1 MPTPYVLIGD
11 EARLR
16 LKEGLDLL
24 AELIR
29 LTLGPHAGAIACT
42 RIGKDPELLTS
53 SAVIARRIVEIQ
65 GRGANVGAMLLR
77 HALWKVHERL
87 GDGAATT
94 AALVHS
100 LLDDGHR
107 QLAAGANPIS
117 LRRGM
122 ERSLQVVLPALAAQA
137 RPVDGGQHLAA
148 LACAATGDQ
157 ELGHVLGEIFGR
169 LGPEGTVMLEEYA
182 GAYLHHEFL
191 EGARWE
197 GGFVSPSFITDV
209 PRQQTRLEE
218 PWVMVTDHTI
228 TQAEQVT
235 GLLEQ
240 VALAQAGPLLI
251 IAEDVTGTAR
261 ATLLSNRERGIVD
274 VVAATLNI
282 QGYQRLHSLEDIAII
297 TGAEFVSKDRGDRLE
312 EIRLH
317 DLGEARI
324 VQVGA
329 DTLAIVGGAG
339 DPEMIEAR
347 QRVLRAQLQHA
358 EDEEAR
364 RKLVERLGKLRG
376 GMAVLK
382 LGAATDAE
390 RMTRRELAE
399 RVIHFMPA
407 VLEEGLVPG
416 GGSAYLHCQAV
427 LDQLAC
433 GHDDEATGARLMQ
446 RALEAPMT
454 WLIRNVGM
462 SPAPILAEVRRSGV
476 GYGYDV
482 VDRRVAHMW
491 NAGILDSA
499 KVVRVALEIAV
510 SLATTALTTEAIVL
524 PRKPNVSLTP

>member
-1 MPTPYVLIGD
+1 MI
-11 EARLR
+11 
-16 LKEGLDLL
+16 
-24 AELIR
+24 
-29 LTLGPHAGAIACT
+29 
-42 RIGKDPELLTS
+42 
-53 SAVIARRIVEIQ
+53 
-65 GRGANVGAMLLR
+65 
-77 HALWKVHERL
+77 
-87 GDGAATT
+87 
-94 AALVHS
+94 
-100 LLDDGHR
+100 
-107 QLAAGANPIS
+107 
-117 LRRGM
+117 
-122 ERSLQVVLPALAAQA
+122 
-137 RPVDGGQHLAA
+137 
-148 LACAATGDQ
+148 
-157 ELGHVLGEIFGR
+157 
-169 LGPEGTVMLEEYA
+169 EEYA

-197 GGFVSPSFITDV
+197 GGFVSPAFITDV
-209 PRQQTRLEE
+209 PRQETRLEE

-251 IAEDVTGTAR
+251 IAEDVTDAAR

-274 VVAATLNI
+274 VVAATLTI

-339 DPEMIEAR
+339 DPELIEAR
-347 QRVLRAQLQHA
+347 QRTLRAQLQQA

-407 VLEEGLVPG
+407 TLEEGLVPG
-416 GGSAYLHCQAV
+416 GGAAYLHCQEA

-433 GHDDEATGARLMQ
+433 GHDDEATGARLVQ

-476 GYGYDV
+476 GYAYDV
-482 VDRRVAHMW
+482 VQLQVADMW
-491 NAGILDSA
+491 AANILDSV
-499 KVVRVALEIAV
+499 KVARVALETAV
-510 SLATTALTTEAIVL
+510 SLAATALTTEAIVL